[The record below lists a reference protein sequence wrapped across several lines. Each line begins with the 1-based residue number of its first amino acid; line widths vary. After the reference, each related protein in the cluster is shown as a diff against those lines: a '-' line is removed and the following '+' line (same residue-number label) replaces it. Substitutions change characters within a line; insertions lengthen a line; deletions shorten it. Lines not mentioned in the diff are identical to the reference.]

1 MSELLCEFWILNPAL
16 ATKSILTSRPW
27 QSQGLLYK
35 HLCHSLIHWFI
46 NWLTDPLV
54 EIYLRC
60 RHAQMVTNC
69 ASSHKTNYIDIF
81 YSKPWRAPE
90 SLYWFKSYGDFGC
103 ILPPSGVALGRVCTA
118 ACAAGFFSHINIL
131 NLRLVYFVC
140 PMYYVLCSMDP
151 RHNQGL

>member
-1 MSELLCEFWILNPAL
+1 MSKLMSELMCEFWILNPAL

-81 YSKPWRAPE
+81 
-90 SLYWFKSYGDFGC
+90 F
-103 ILPPSGVALGRVCTA
+103 
-118 ACAAGFFSHINIL
+118 IL
-131 NLRLVYFVC
+131 NLEGHLNRCIGSKVTAILDVFCLLVELHWEGSALQPAQQASFHI
-140 PMYYVLCSMDP
+140 LTF
-151 RHNQGL
+151 